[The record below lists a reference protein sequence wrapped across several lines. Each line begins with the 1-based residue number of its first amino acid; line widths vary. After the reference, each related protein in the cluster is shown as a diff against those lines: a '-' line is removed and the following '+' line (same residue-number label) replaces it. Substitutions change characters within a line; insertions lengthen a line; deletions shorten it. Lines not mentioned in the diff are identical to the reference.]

1 MFSIVSQLSPALC
14 RYCTNACIKKGW
26 YKTIQKYFCK
36 QCHKYQQSFYS
47 YKLISAEEDKNI
59 VLLNNE
65 GMSISSIGRY
75 LHIAKTTVRRRLLL
89 ISKTI
94 ATPIFTEAKQVYEV
108 DEMQTFIGRNHPS
121 CYKYITYAI
130 NRTTKS
136 IIDFIV
142 GARTKENIRKVIDKV
157 LALNPRKIYTD
168 GLNIYPSLIP
178 TAIHRNF
185 QYHTNTIERNNLCIR
200 NSLKRLSRKTICFSK
215 CAIMLE
221 ACFKILIWGN

>member
-1 MFSIVSQLSPALC
+1 MFSIVSQLLPAIC

-36 QCHKYQQSFYS
+36 HCHKYQQSFYS
-47 YKLISAEEDKNI
+47 YKLISAEEDNNI

-94 ATPIFTEAKQVYEV
+94 STPVFTETKQVYEV

-142 GARTKENIRKVIDKV
+142 GGRTKENIRKVIDKV

-178 TAIHRNF
+178 TAIHCKF
-185 QYHTNTIERNNLCIR
+185 QYHTNTIERNNLGIR

-215 CAIMLE
+215 SAVMLD
-221 ACFKILIWGN
+221 ACFKILLWGG